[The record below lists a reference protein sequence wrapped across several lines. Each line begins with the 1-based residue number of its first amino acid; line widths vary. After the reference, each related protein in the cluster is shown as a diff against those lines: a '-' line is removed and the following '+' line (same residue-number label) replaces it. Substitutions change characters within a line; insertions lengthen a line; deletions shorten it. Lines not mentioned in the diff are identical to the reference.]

1 MGTHWLHAP
10 RRAWR
15 AARIAASGAA
25 AVLTI
30 GIFGILGAGPA
41 LAGGGGGNE
50 GQLIAVFVVQPTT
63 TQVNTAVTPAVVVKV
78 ENLKGQVDTN
88 YNGPVILQ
96 YAVNRLGAPLPTGN
110 EVDAVCGI
118 ATFKDLTFSAV
129 GFGFELSAVIPGQ
142 QSEGPSPWSWPS
154 GGSLTPGWSSGLPGP
169 SGWTPD
175 SGGWT
180 PGWGS
185 GMSQPSSPFD
195 IVDQLLTCFQEEA
208 CQSQT
213 VSSDGTS
220 GSADADTQESGTLA
234 ATGGGFPTLSCTTVG
249 GVVTFSSNLAKTITV
264 SFSGSLGKQNWN
276 WHKESVNVCWGSATP
291 FITKFGV
298 PALFNP
304 VNGEFE
310 GLLPHCGA
318 YRPEPCV
325 SSAWSGSWGVKS
337 TIQAPAGDPHITF

>member
-1 MGTHWLHAP
+1 MRTHWMRGP
-10 RRAWR
+10 RRVWR
-15 AARIAASGAA
+15 ASRLALSGAA
-25 AVLTI
+25 AVVTI
-30 GIFGILGAGPA
+30 GALGIFGASPA

-88 YNGPVILQ
+88 YNGPVVLQ

-110 EVDAVCGI
+110 QVNAVCGI

-129 GFGFELSAVIPGQ
+129 GFGFELDAVIPGQ
-142 QSEGPSPWSWPS
+142 QSEGPSPWPWPS
-154 GGSLTPGWSSGLPGP
+154 GGWTPG
-169 SGWTPD
+169 

-195 IVDQLLTCFQEEA
+195 IVDQLLTCFQEET

-220 GSADADTQESGTLA
+220 GSADANTQESGTLA
-234 ATGGGFPTLSCTTVG
+234 ATGGGFPTLSCTSVG
-249 GVVTFSSNLAKTITV
+249 GVVSFSSNLAKTITV
-264 SFSGSLGKQNWN
+264 SFSGSLGKQNWS
-276 WHKESVNVCWGSATP
+276 WHKQPVNICWGSPTE

-298 PALFNP
+298 PAQFNP
-304 VNGEFE
+304 ANGEFE

-318 YRPEPCV
+318 YRPAPCV
-325 SSAWSGSWGVKS
+325 SWSGSWDGSLKA
-337 TIQAPAGDPHITF
+337 TIQAPAGDPHITFD